1 MENIYTD
8 KDLEKILIEKH
19 EIQKILYPSINP
31 EQNNEKFEGKICD
44 NQTKKGKY
52 IWPNG
57 QVYIGNLSKN
67 NRFINKGTIIFPNND
82 KLTGIFNE
90 KDNIITRATYSTSTF
105 KYEGTIKKNK
115 LEGKII
121 IKNEENMDKYLYI
134 GNYTNGIK
142 SGKFT
147 LERIYNNKKIK
158 VSGAYD
164 KGKKCGIFKI
174 FELEENDKGN
184 ILSKEVYSEEF
195 ENNFI
200 ISKLIENKEYI
211 EFKEKS
217 KILCMETLEKGGGLY
232 LILGSY
238 EYLLIYF
245 INLDKKDVYLYKKI
259 VLFHRSEINDI
270 IKLKDGRLL
279 LCSDN
284 NCFKLIKL
292 ILETKNTN
300 ISNLNTTFS
309 SQNDCILMQEFKGE
323 ANSKSIFSLYEF
335 SSELIVSGDC
345 ENIIVWKKS
354 YFNNINENSK
364 ESLENES
371 KSMEISM
378 EPSNAFIIIGNEII
392 NLGDYE
398 LLFLAKRKASRTYC
412 MQKIRN
418 NNDKNLLAVAQPDS
432 KSIEFFEIQD
442 DEATITK
449 IGAVLGVDSIPN
461 RKNIMTYYNNNLIV
475 GCKNGIIIIDVNKYE
490 IISDIYSNESITYI
504 DTYFDEFLLFGMMKN
519 KGQYEYEGF
528 LSQKIIFNDSKGKQN
543 IDTVSNFK
551 KNKFKGNIT
560 NSCKYIN
567 NNKEYRITIG
577 TDSKILVIY

>member
-31 EQNNEKFEGKICD
+31 EQNNEKFEGKIYD
-44 NQTKKGKY
+44 NKTKKGKY
-52 IWPNG
+52 IWQNG
-57 QVYIGNLSKN
+57 QVFIGNLSKN

-90 KDNIITRATYSTSTF
+90 KDNSITRATYSTSTF

-134 GNYTNGIK
+134 GNYVNGIK
-142 SGKFT
+142 NGKFT
-147 LERIYNNKKIK
+147 LERMYNNKAIK

-174 FELEENDKGN
+174 FEENDKEGIFSN
-184 ILSKEVYSEEF
+184 EVYSEEF
-195 ENNFI
+195 ANNFI
-200 ISKLIENKEYI
+200 KSKLIENKEFF

-217 KILCMETLEKGGGLY
+217 KILCVEAFEKDGLY
-232 LILGSY
+232 LLLGSY

-245 INLDKKDVYLYKKI
+245 INLDKKDVYFYKNI
-259 VLFHRSEINDI
+259 FLFFRSEINDI

-279 LCSDN
+279 LCSNN

-292 ILETKNTN
+292 IFGSKSSN
-300 ISNLNTTFS
+300 ISNLNTTFA
-309 SQNDCILMQEFKGE
+309 SQNDCILLQEFKGQ
-323 ANSKSIFSLYEF
+323 ANSKNIFSLYEY

-345 ENIIVWKKS
+345 ENIIVWKKN

-371 KSMEISM
+371 KSMDISM
-378 EPSNAFIIIGNEII
+378 EPSNAFIIIGNEVI

-398 LLFLAKRKASRTYC
+398 LLFLAKRKTSHTYC
-412 MQKIRN
+412 MLKIKN
-418 NNDKNLLAVAQPDS
+418 NNDKNILAVAQPDS
-432 KSIEFFEIQD
+432 RSIEFLEIQE
-442 DEATITK
+442 DEETITK
-449 IGAVLGVDSIPN
+449 ISTILGVDSIPN
-461 RKNIMTYYNNNLIV
+461 RKNIMTYYGNNLIV
-475 GCKNGIIIIDVNKYE
+475 GCKNGIIIIDANKYE
-490 IISDIYSNESITYI
+490 IINDIYSNESITFI
-504 DTYFDEFLLFGMMKN
+504 DSYSDEFLLFGMMKN
-519 KGQYEYEGF
+519 KEQYEYDGF
-528 LSQKIIFNDSKGKQN
+528 LSQKILFNNSKGKQN
-543 IDTVSNFK
+543 IDTVSNSK
-551 KNKFKGNIT
+551 KNKFEGNII

-577 TDSKILVIY
+577 TDNKILVMF

>member
-19 EIQKILYPSINP
+19 ELQKILYPSINP
-31 EQNNEKFEGKICD
+31 EQNNEKFEGKIYD
-44 NQTKKGKY
+44 NKTKKGKY

-57 QVYIGNLSKN
+57 QVFIGNLSKN
-67 NRFINKGTIIFPNND
+67 NRFINKGTIKFPNND

-90 KDNIITRATYSTSTF
+90 KDNSISRATYSTSTF

-134 GNYTNGIK
+134 GNYMNGIK
-142 SGKFT
+142 NGKFT
-147 LERIYNNKKIK
+147 LERMYNNKIIK
-158 VSGAYD
+158 VSGAYE

-174 FELEENDKGN
+174 FELKENDKGG
-184 ILSKEVYSEEF
+184 ILSNEVYSEEF

-200 ISKLIENKEYI
+200 KSKLIENKEFF

-217 KILCMETLEKGGGLY
+217 KILCVEIFEKNGLY
-232 LILGSY
+232 LLLGSY

-245 INLDKKDVYLYKKI
+245 INLDKKDVYFYKKI
-259 VLFHRSEINDI
+259 FLFFRSEINDI

-279 LCSDN
+279 LCSNN

-292 ILETKNTN
+292 IFETRNNN

-309 SQNDCILMQEFKGE
+309 SQNDCILLQEFKGE
-323 ANSKSIFSLYEF
+323 TNSKSILNLYEF
-335 SSELIVSGDC
+335 SSELIISGDC

-364 ESLENES
+364 ESLENDS
-371 KSMEISM
+371 KSMDISI
-378 EPSNAFIIIGNEII
+378 EPSNAFIIIGNEVI

-398 LLFLAKRKASRTYC
+398 LLFLAKRKTSHAYC
-412 MQKIRN
+412 MLKIWN
-418 NNDKNLLAVAQPDS
+418 NNDKNILAVAQPDS
-432 KSIEFFEIQD
+432 KSIEFLEIQ
-442 DEATITK
+442 ENEETITK
-449 IGAVLGVDSIPN
+449 ISTIFGVDSIPN

-490 IISDIYSNESITYI
+490 IINDFYSNESITYI
-504 DTYFDEFLLFGMMKN
+504 GSYSDEFLLFGMMKN
-519 KGQYEYEGF
+519 KEQYEYDGF
-528 LSQKIIFNDSKGKQN
+528 LSQKIFFNDSKGKQN
-543 IDTVSNFK
+543 IDTVSNSK
-551 KNKFKGNIT
+551 KNKFEGNII

-577 TDSKILVIY
+577 TDNKILVMY